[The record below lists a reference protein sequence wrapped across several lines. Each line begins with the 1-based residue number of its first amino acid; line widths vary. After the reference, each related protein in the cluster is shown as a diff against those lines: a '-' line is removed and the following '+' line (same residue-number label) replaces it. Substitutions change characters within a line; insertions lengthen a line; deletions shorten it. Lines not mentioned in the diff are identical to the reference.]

1 MKNAHIN
8 SNTAVTPAGGT
19 SLVRRL
25 LACALIGAAAMSVAH
40 AGPGRGQ
47 QAQQSQDYS
56 RDADPRQQRQYD
68 DRQQQRQ
75 YDDRQQRQF
84 DERAFQARADE
95 QRRQLEQQQQSN
107 EGRRGGRMTPDER
120 RDLRRQI
127 NEAGADIYPNH
138 GRRR

>member
-8 SNTAVTPAGGT
+8 SKAAAGGQVRAT
-19 SLVRRL
+19 SFVRRL
-25 LACALIGAAAMSVAH
+25 LACALIGGAAMSVAH

-47 QAQQSQDYS
+47 QQAQERPEYS
-56 RDADPRQQRQYD
+56 RDNDPRQQ
-68 DRQQQRQ
+68 QQQQPRQ

-84 DERAFQARADE
+84 DERASQARAEE
-95 QRRQLEQQQQSN
+95 QRRQFEQQQQAN
-107 EGRRGGRMTPDER
+107 DGRRNGRMTADER

-127 NEAGADIYPNH
+127 NEAGADIYPNN

>member
-1 MKNAHIN
+1 MKIAHIN
-8 SNTAVTPAGGT
+8 SKAAAGGQGRAT
-19 SLVRRL
+19 SFARRL
-25 LACALIGAAAMSVAH
+25 LACALIGGAAMSVAH

-47 QAQQSQDYS
+47 QQDRQEYS
-56 RDADPRQQRQYD
+56 RENDPRQQ
-68 DRQQQRQ
+68 QQQPPRQ

-84 DERAFQARADE
+84 EERASQARAEE
-95 QRRQLEQQQQSN
+95 QRRQFEQQQAN
-107 EGRRGGRMTPDER
+107 DGRRNGRMTADER

>member
-8 SNTAVTPAGGT
+8 STATAGGVVRAAA
-19 SLVRRL
+19 LVRRL
-25 LACALIGAAAMSVAH
+25 LACALIGGAAMSVAH

-47 QAQQSQDYS
+47 QQHERQEYS
-56 RDADPRQQRQYD
+56 RDADPRQQP
-68 DRQQQRQ
+68 RQ

-95 QRRQLEQQQQSN
+95 QRRQIEQQQQSN
-107 EGRRGGRMTPDER
+107 DGRRNSRMTPDER

-127 NEAGADIYPNH
+127 NEAGADIYSNK

>member
-8 SNTAVTPAGGT
+8 SITAAVAPVGATAF
-19 SLVRRL
+19 VRRL
-25 LACALIGAAAMSVAH
+25 LACALIGVASLSVAH

-47 QAQQSQDYS
+47 QNQDYG
-56 RDADPRQQRQYD
+56 RDGDPRQQRQYVE
-68 DRQQQRQ
+68 RQPRQ
-75 YDDRQQRQF
+75 YDDRRQRQ
-84 DERAFQARADE
+84 DEERARAEE
-95 QRRQLEQQQQSN
+95 QRRQAEQQQAN
-107 EGRRGGRMTPDER
+107 DGRRNGRMTPDER